1 MFASTQFYEA
11 SHNILK
17 NGIKQMLITASSS
30 EPGTYAEAVA
40 SVLAR
45 STTITSTDM
54 VLSGGTSGYT
64 LTISSNADIIAAT
77 TLESTGIAKYICGL
91 STAADA
97 VLFYITTCTT
107 KKLASGDTV
116 TMPSWTITIVE
127 PTSD

>member
-45 STTITSTDM
+45 STTITTTDM

-77 TLESTGIAKYICGL
+77 SLLSTGIAKYICGL
-91 STAADA
+91 STAGDA

>member
-11 SHNILK
+11 SLNILK
-17 NGIKQMLITASSS
+17 NGIKQILITASSS
-30 EPGTYAEAVA
+30 EPTSYAEAVA
-40 SVLAR
+40 SVLAQ
-45 STTITSTDM
+45 STTITTTDM
-54 VLSGGTSGYT
+54 VVTGGTSGYT

-77 TLESTGIAKYICGL
+77 SLLSTGIAKYICGL
-91 STAADA
+91 STAGDA

-107 KKLASGDTV
+107 KKLATGDTV